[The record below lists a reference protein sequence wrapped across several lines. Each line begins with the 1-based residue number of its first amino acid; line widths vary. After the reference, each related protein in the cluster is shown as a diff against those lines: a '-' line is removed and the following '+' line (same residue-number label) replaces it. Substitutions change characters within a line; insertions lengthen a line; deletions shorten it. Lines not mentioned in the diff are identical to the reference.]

1 MFEYD
6 LCKMKYQQLG
16 QKEVEK
22 AREAFEAQCKRY
34 VLTKEGKAELKREIS
49 NKLEENLAKYKRQF
63 VQESRNG
70 LMNNKALL
78 LQQREA
84 AKNSKS
90 QQDQMLELLKWQQD
104 VMILQ
109 AKANTLPPEVL
120 VEELA
125 QVTDPKLFQVFQ
137 GAILAKCDEE
147 QAVQVRSMKYVDREM
162 EQIESSIKDCN
173 FLDYKQG
180 YVLPLGM
187 DDRTIEDLLFDEK
200 MSDFFFGGAAKG
212 EGVE

>member
-1 MFEYD
+1 MEYE
-6 LCKMKYQQLG
+6 LIKAKYQTLG
-16 QKEVEK
+16 EKEVKK

-34 VLTKEGKAELKREIS
+34 VLTKDGKADLKREIS

-63 VQESRNG
+63 ITEARNS
-70 LMNNKALL
+70 LMNEKALL
-78 LQQREA
+78 QQQREA

-90 QQDQMLELLKWQQD
+90 QQDQMLELLQWQQD

-147 QAVQVRSMKYVDREM
+147 QAMQVRSMKYVDREM
-162 EQIESSIKDCN
+162 EQIESSVKDCN
-173 FLDYKQG
+173 FIDFKQG

-187 DDRTIEDLLFDEK
+187 DDRTIEDLLYGEK
-200 MSDFFFGGAAKG
+200 MSDFFFKGAAKE

>member
-22 AREAFEAQCKRY
+22 AKEAYKAQCKRF
-34 VLTKEGKAELKREIS
+34 VLTKEGKAELKQAITKRLED
-49 NKLEENLAKYKRQF
+49 NLGKLKRQF

-78 LQQREA
+78 LQKREA
-84 AKNSKS
+84 EKNSKS
-90 QQDQMLELLKWQQD
+90 QQEQMLELLKWQQD

-109 AKANTLPPEVL
+109 AKANTLPPEL
-120 VEELA
+120 LIEELQ

-137 GAILAKCDEE
+137 GAILAKCNEE
-147 QAVQVRSMKYVDREM
+147 QAIQVRSIKYVDRDM
-162 EQIESSIKDCN
+162 EAIENSIKDCN

-180 YVLPLGM
+180 YILPLGM
-187 DDRTIEDLLFDEK
+187 DDRTIGDLVFDEDI
-200 MSDFFFGGAAKG
+200 SNFFFSSNGG
-212 EGVE
+212 EE

>member
-1 MFEYD
+1 MFEYE

-22 AREAFEAQCKRY
+22 AREAYKKQTMYQLKKEA
-34 VLTKEGKAELKREIS
+34 EAELKKQIA
-49 NKLEENLAKYKRQF
+49 NKLEDNLGKLKRQF

-84 AKNSKS
+84 EKNSKS
-90 QQDQMLELLKWQQD
+90 QQDQMLELLQWQQD

-120 VEELA
+120 VEELG

-147 QAVQVRSMKYVDREM
+147 QAVQVRSMKFVDREM
-162 EQIESSIKDCN
+162 ESIESSIKDCN
-173 FLDYKQG
+173 FIDFKQG

-187 DDRTIEDLLFDEK
+187 DDRTIEDLVFGEK
-200 MSDFFFGGAAKG
+200 MSDFFFEGAGKG

>member
-1 MFEYD
+1 MFEYE
-6 LCKMKYQQLG
+6 LVKLKYQQLG

-34 VLTKEGKAELKREIS
+34 VLKKEAEAELKKQIANRLED
-49 NKLEENLAKYKRQF
+49 NLGKLKRQF

-84 AKNSKS
+84 EKNSKS

-120 VEELA
+120 VQELA
-125 QVTDPKLFQVFQ
+125 EVTDPKLFEVFK
-137 GAILAKCDEE
+137 GAILAKCNEE
-147 QAVQVRSMKYVDREM
+147 QAIQVRSIKYVDTE
-162 EQIESSIKDCN
+162 IEAIENSIKDCN
-173 FLDYKQG
+173 FIDFKQG

-187 DDRTIEDLLFDEK
+187 DDRTIQNLVFGEDLSNFYFENREV
-200 MSDFFFGGAAKG
+200 G
-212 EGVE
+212 E

>member
-22 AREAFEAQCKRY
+22 AREAYKKQTMYQLKKEA
-34 VLTKEGKAELKREIS
+34 EAELKKQIA
-49 NKLEENLAKYKRQF
+49 NKLEDNLGKLKRQF

-78 LQQREA
+78 QQQRED

-90 QQDQMLELLKWQQD
+90 QQDQMLELLQWQQD

-125 QVTDPKLFQVFQ
+125 QVTDPKLFEVFK
-137 GAILAKCDEE
+137 GSILAKCNEE
-147 QAVQVRSMKYVDREM
+147 QAVQVRSMKFVDREM
-162 EQIESSIKDCN
+162 ESIESSIKDCN
-173 FLDYKQG
+173 FIDFKQG

-187 DDRTIEDLLFDEK
+187 DDRTIEDLLYGEK
-200 MSDFFFGGAAKG
+200 MSDFFFKGAAKE

>member
-6 LCKMKYQQLG
+6 LVKRKYQELG
-16 QKEVEK
+16 KLEVEK
-22 AREAFEAQCKRY
+22 AREAYKKQTMYQLKKEA
-34 VLTKEGKAELKREIS
+34 EAELKKQIA
-49 NKLEENLAKYKRQF
+49 NKLEDNLGKLKRQF

-78 LQQREA
+78 QQQREA

-90 QQDQMLELLKWQQD
+90 QQDQMLELLQWQQD

-137 GAILAKCDEE
+137 GAILAKCNEE
-147 QAVQVRSMKYVDREM
+147 QAVQVRSMKFVDREM

-173 FLDYKQG
+173 FIDFKQG

-187 DDRTIEDLLFDEK
+187 DDRTIEDLLYGEK
-200 MSDFFFGGAAKG
+200 MSDFFFKGAAKE

>member
-1 MFEYD
+1 MEYE
-6 LCKMKYQQLG
+6 LIKAKYQTLG
-16 QKEVEK
+16 EKEVKK

-34 VLTKEGKAELKREIS
+34 VLTKEGKADLKREIS
-49 NKLEENLAKYKRQF
+49 NKLEENLDKYKKQF
-63 VQESRNG
+63 LTEARNS
-70 LMNNKALL
+70 LMNEKALL
-78 LQQREA
+78 LQQREQE
-84 AKNSKS
+84 KNSKS
-90 QQDQMLELLKWQQD
+90 QQEQILELLQWQQD
-104 VMILQ
+104 VALLQ
-109 AKANTLPPEVL
+109 AKANTMPVEVL
-120 VEELA
+120 VDELA

-147 QAVQVRSMKYVDREM
+147 QAMQVRNMKYVDREL
-162 EQIESSIKDCN
+162 ESIESSIKDCN
-173 FLDYKQG
+173 FIDFKQG

>member
-22 AREAFEAQCKRY
+22 AREAYKKQTMYQLKKEA
-34 VLTKEGKAELKREIS
+34 EAELKKQIA
-49 NKLEENLAKYKRQF
+49 NKLEDNLGKLKRQF

-84 AKNSKS
+84 EKNGKS
-90 QQDQMLELLKWQQD
+90 QQDQMLELLQWQQD

-147 QAVQVRSMKYVDREM
+147 QAMQVRSMKYVDREM
-162 EQIESSIKDCN
+162 EQIESSVKDCN
-173 FLDYKQG
+173 FIDFKQG

-187 DDRTIEDLLFDEK
+187 DDRTIEDLLYGEK
-200 MSDFFFGGAAKG
+200 MSDFFFKGAAKE

>member
-1 MFEYD
+1 MFEYE

-22 AREAFEAQCKRY
+22 AREAYKKQTMYQLKKEA
-34 VLTKEGKAELKREIS
+34 EAELKKQIANRLED
-49 NKLEENLAKYKRQF
+49 NLGKLKRQF

-90 QQDQMLELLKWQQD
+90 QQDKILELLQWQQD
-104 VMILQ
+104 VALLT
-109 AKANTLPPEVL
+109 AKANTMAPELL
-120 VEELA
+120 VEELN
-125 QVTDPKLFQVFQ
+125 TIDDPKLFEVFK
-137 GAILAKCDEE
+137 GAILQRCNEE
-147 QAVQVRSMKYVDREM
+147 QAVQVRSAKFVDREM

-173 FLDYKQG
+173 FIDFKQG

-187 DDRTIEDLLFDEK
+187 DDRTIGDLVFDEDL
-200 MSDFFFGGAAKG
+200 SNFFFGSKEVG
-212 EGVE
+212 E

>member
-1 MFEYD
+1 MFEYE
-6 LCKMKYQQLG
+6 LCKMKYQTLG
-16 QKEVEK
+16 EKEVKK
-22 AREAFEAQCKRY
+22 AREAYKKQTMYQLKKEA
-34 VLTKEGKAELKREIS
+34 EAELKKQIVNRLED
-49 NKLEENLAKYKRQF
+49 NLGKLKRQF

-84 AKNSKS
+84 EKNSKS

-162 EQIESSIKDCN
+162 ESIESSIKDCN

-180 YVLPLGM
+180 YILPLGM
-187 DDRTIEDLLFDEK
+187 DDRTIPDLVFDEK

>member
-1 MFEYD
+1 MEYE
-6 LCKMKYQQLG
+6 LIKAKYQTLG
-16 QKEVEK
+16 EKEVKK

-34 VLTKEGKAELKREIS
+34 VLTKDGKADLKREIS

-63 VQESRNG
+63 ITEARNS
-70 LMNNKALL
+70 LMNEKALL
-78 LQQREA
+78 QQQREA

-90 QQDQMLELLKWQQD
+90 QQDQMLELLQWQQD

-147 QAVQVRSMKYVDREM
+147 QAMQVRSMKYVDREM

-173 FLDYKQG
+173 FIDFKQG

>member
-22 AREAFEAQCKRY
+22 AREAYKKQTMYQLKKEA
-34 VLTKEGKAELKREIS
+34 EAELKKQIANRLED
-49 NKLEENLAKYKRQF
+49 NLGKLKRQF

-70 LMNNKALL
+70 LMNNKTLL

-84 AKNSKS
+84 EKKGKS
-90 QQDQMLELLKWQQD
+90 QQDKILELLQWQQD
-104 VMILQ
+104 VALLQ
-109 AKANTLPPEVL
+109 AKANTMPVEVL
-120 VEELA
+120 VDELNNI
-125 QVTDPKLFQVFQ
+125 TDPKLFDVFK
-137 GAILAKCDEE
+137 GAILGKCNEE
-147 QAVQVRSMKYVDREM
+147 QAVQVRSAKFVDREM

-173 FLDYKQG
+173 FIDFKQG

-187 DDRTIEDLLFDEK
+187 DDRTIPDLLYGEK

>member
-22 AREAFEAQCKRY
+22 AREAYKKQTMYQLKKEA
-34 VLTKEGKAELKREIS
+34 EAELKKQIA
-49 NKLEENLAKYKRQF
+49 NKLEDNLGKLKRQF

-78 LQQREA
+78 QQQREA

-90 QQDQMLELLKWQQD
+90 QQDQMLELLQWQQD

-147 QAVQVRSMKYVDREM
+147 QAMQVRNLKYVDREM
-162 EQIESSIKDCN
+162 ESIESSIKDCN
-173 FLDYKQG
+173 FIDFKQG

-187 DDRTIEDLLFDEK
+187 DDRTIEDLLYGEK
-200 MSDFFFGGAAKG
+200 MSDFFFKGAAKE

>member
-22 AREAFEAQCKRY
+22 ARSAFKKQVKMY
-34 VLTKEGKAELKREIS
+34 QMTKEGKAELKHEIA
-49 NKLEENLAKYKRQF
+49 NKLEENLGKLKRQF

-78 LQQREA
+78 LQQRED
-84 AKNSKS
+84 AKKGKS
-90 QQDQMLELLKWQQD
+90 QQDKILELLQWQQD
-104 VMILQ
+104 VALLQ

-120 VEELA
+120 AEELA
-125 QVTDPKLFQVFQ
+125 QVTDPKLFEVFK
-137 GAILAKCDEE
+137 GSILAKCNEE

-162 EQIESSIKDCN
+162 ESIESSIKDCN

-180 YVLPLGM
+180 YILPLGM
-187 DDRTIEDLLFDEK
+187 DDRTIPDLLFDEK

>member
-6 LCKMKYQQLG
+6 LVKRKYQELG

-22 AREAFEAQCKRY
+22 AKKSYKIQTSRY
-34 VLTKEGKAELKREIS
+34 QLTKEGKTELKKQIANRLED
-49 NKLEENLAKYKRQF
+49 NLGKLKRQF

-84 AKNSKS
+84 EKNSKS
-90 QQDQMLELLKWQQD
+90 QQQQMLELLKWQQD

-109 AKANTLPPEVL
+109 AKANTMPVEVL
-120 VEELA
+120 VDELNNI
-125 QVTDPKLFQVFQ
+125 TDPKLFDVFK
-137 GAILAKCDEE
+137 GAILGKCNEE
-147 QAVQVRSMKYVDREM
+147 QAVQVRSAKFVDREM

-173 FLDYKQG
+173 FIDFKQG

-187 DDRTIEDLLFDEK
+187 DDRTIGDLVFDEDLSNFYFENREV
-200 MSDFFFGGAAKG
+200 G
-212 EGVE
+212 EE

>member
-6 LCKMKYQQLG
+6 LVKRKYQELG

-22 AREAFEAQCKRY
+22 AKEAYKKQNSMY
-34 VLTKEGKAELKREIS
+34 QLSKEGKAELKHKIS
-49 NKLEENLAKYKRQF
+49 KRLEDNLGKLKRQF

-84 AKNSKS
+84 EKNSKS
-90 QQDQMLELLKWQQD
+90 QQEQMLELLKWQQD
-104 VMILQ
+104 VAILQ

-120 VEELA
+120 AQELIE
-125 QVTDPKLFQVFQ
+125 VTDPKLFEVFK
-137 GAILAKCDEE
+137 GSILTKCNEE
-147 QAVQVRSMKYVDREM
+147 QAIQVRSIKYVDREM
-162 EQIESSIKDCN
+162 EAIENSIKDCN

-180 YVLPLGM
+180 YILPMGM
-187 DDRTIEDLLFDEK
+187 DDRTIGDLVFDEDLSNFYFENREV
-200 MSDFFFGGAAKG
+200 G
-212 EGVE
+212 EE

>member
-22 AREAFEAQCKRY
+22 ARSAFKKQVKMY
-34 VLTKEGKAELKREIS
+34 QMTKEGKAELKQEIS
-49 NKLEENLAKYKRQF
+49 NKLEENLGKLKRQF

-84 AKNSKS
+84 EKKGKS
-90 QQDQMLELLKWQQD
+90 QQDQMLELLQWQQD

-120 VEELA
+120 AEELA

-137 GAILAKCDEE
+137 GAILAKCNEE

-162 EQIESSIKDCN
+162 ESIESSIKDCN

-180 YVLPLGM
+180 YILPLGM
-187 DDRTIEDLLFDEK
+187 DDRTIPDLLFDEK
-200 MSDFFFGGAAKG
+200 MSDFFFGSKVG
-212 EGVE
+212 EE